1 MPSTDD
7 LNVRTFGF
15 DAPGYGG
22 CLVHTMR
29 EGDKIQ
35 TEIQFIKYEVVGSQS
50 RTVKIGPK
58 AGSSST
64 WHVEYA
70 ARIAISLFLNPSI
83 EGEVKNGKVL
93 AKSISP
99 WQGDVTEQKA
109 PQVAPFTFS

>member
-1 MPSTDD
+1 MPNAAD
-7 LNVRTFGF
+7 LNVRTFSF

-22 CLVHTMR
+22 CLVHTKR
-29 EGDKIQ
+29 EGDEIQ
-35 TEIQFIKYEVVGSQS
+35 TEIQFIKYEVAGFQN

-58 AGSSST
+58 AGNSST

-83 EGEVKNGKVL
+83 GGEVKNGKVL

-99 WQGDVTEQKA
+99 WQGDVTEQTA
-109 PQVAPFTFS
+109 PHVVSFSFS